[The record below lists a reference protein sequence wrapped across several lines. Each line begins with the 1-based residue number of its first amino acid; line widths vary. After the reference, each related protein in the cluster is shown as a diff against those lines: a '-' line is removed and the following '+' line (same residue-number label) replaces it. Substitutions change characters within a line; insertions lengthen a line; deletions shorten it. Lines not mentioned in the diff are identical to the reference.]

1 MTCAQH
7 SQSTILNPKQF
18 PTAGMNYFNTSTG
31 CTTNTS
37 SHTEINQNQ
46 RVHIT
51 EYQPLTQLKRI
62 ICQQQCS
69 ETSAD
74 SVYHS
79 NTICLLIDNFA
90 VIVKPPWNPNCIQKF
105 KKICKNIMTYYTCS
119 SSHTYAK
126 LEDQLS
132 RGRLFSETICLDTN
146 HNQTGNLVSK
156 ALAEF
161 SNE

>member
-1 MTCAQH
+1 MSTCRNASVTATFVMQDIHGHISNHISSQGSSLTCAQH

-18 PTAGMNYFNTSTG
+18 PTAGMNYFNISTS

-37 SHTEINQNQ
+37 SHTEMNQNH

-51 EYQPLTQLKRI
+51 EDLTQLKRI

-90 VIVKPPWNPNCIQKF
+90 VIVKPPWNPKLHPEIQK
-105 KKICKNIMTYYTCS
+105 NM
-119 SSHTYAK
+119 
-126 LEDQLS
+126 
-132 RGRLFSETICLDTN
+132 
-146 HNQTGNLVSK
+146 
-156 ALAEF
+156 
-161 SNE
+161 

>member
-1 MTCAQH
+1 MSTCRNVSVTATFEMQDIHGRISNHISSQGSSLTCAQH

-18 PTAGMNYFNTSTG
+18 PTAGMNYFNISTS
-31 CTTNTS
+31 CITNTS
-37 SHTEINQNQ
+37 SHTEINQNH

-51 EYQPLTQLKRI
+51 EDLTQLKRI
-62 ICQQQCS
+62 ICQQQRS

-105 KKICKNIMTYYTCS
+105 KKICKNIMTY
-119 SSHTYAK
+119 
-126 LEDQLS
+126 
-132 RGRLFSETICLDTN
+132 
-146 HNQTGNLVSK
+146 
-156 ALAEF
+156 
-161 SNE
+161 

>member
-1 MTCAQH
+1 MSTCRNISVTATFEMQDIHGQIPNHISSQGSSLICAQH
-7 SQSTILNPKQF
+7 SQSTILNPKEF
-18 PTAGMNYFNTSTG
+18 PTAGMNYFNISTG
-31 CTTNTS
+31 WTTNTS

-46 RVHIT
+46 RVHKT

-90 VIVKPPWNPNCIQKF
+90 VIVKPLWNPKLHPEIQK
-105 KKICKNIMTYYTCS
+105 NM
-119 SSHTYAK
+119 
-126 LEDQLS
+126 
-132 RGRLFSETICLDTN
+132 
-146 HNQTGNLVSK
+146 
-156 ALAEF
+156 
-161 SNE
+161 